1 MLMQNSDLSES
12 RVSRTQALV
21 VFFFVIFFILPVGR
35 ALSSPK
41 PRAEAAGLKPTVAK
55 GGKLVEFA
63 ELGLP
68 HYTPPEAYKE
78 DLVVQSD
85 KGTMTMHRSVD
96 HGNIRTEIS
105 SQGQQMILIETG
117 DEKGTFYMLMPDQ
130 KKAMKQSRQGSM
142 EAASKT
148 KMPKQ
153 AEPDAKA
160 SPPETKVEDLGE
172 ETIEGTAARK
182 VRFPGGGGNVVGWFD
197 KGTGAPIRMETQAD
211 GEKSSLDWKN
221 RKVEPQPAE
230 LFQVPKG
237 YEVTDMD
244 EMMKKMGS
252 MGGMGAM
259 GGIGGMAKGMAGGM
273 VQGMGSNLGGSLG
286 SMVGGSLGGPL
297 GAAAGQFIGG
307 KIGGVLSKKAVNAIH

>member
-1 MLMQNSDLSES
+1 MTVQKHRLHEPRIPS
-12 RVSRTQALV
+12 AL
-21 VFFFVIFFILPVGR
+21 IFALIFLIHLGLFPDGR
-35 ALSSPK
+35 AFSSPK
-41 PRAEAAGLKPTVAK
+41 PKSEAAGAKPAVAK
-55 GGKLVEFA
+55 GGKLVDFS

-68 HYTPPEAYKE
+68 RYAPPAYKE
-78 DLVVQSD
+78 DLVVQTE

-153 AEPDAKA
+153 AEQDAKN
-160 SPPETKVEDLGE
+160 SPPQTKVEDLGE
-172 ETIEGTAARK
+172 ETINGIAARK
-182 VRFPGGGGNVVGWFD
+182 VRFLGDGGNVVGWFD

-221 RKVEPQPAE
+221 RKVAPQPAE

-237 YEVTDMD
+237 YDVTDMD

-273 VQGMGSNLGGSLG
+273 AQGMGSNLGGSLG

-307 KIGGVLSKKAVNAIH
+307 KIGGVLGKKAASAIN